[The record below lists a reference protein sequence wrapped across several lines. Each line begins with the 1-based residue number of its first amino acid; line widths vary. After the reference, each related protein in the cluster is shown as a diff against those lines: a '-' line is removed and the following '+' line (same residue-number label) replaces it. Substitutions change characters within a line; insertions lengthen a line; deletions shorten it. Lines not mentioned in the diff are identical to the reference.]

1 MPAWRKSLLALLL
14 AASVA
19 GAADPALLSH
29 VPPDAK
35 VFAGANLAQFL
46 ASPFGKTVLDQAQ
59 SSQPQIQQL
68 IQTAGFDPF
77 RNMQEFLIAS
87 TGNQKQAQGL
97 VLVKGS
103 FDPARLGALAQ
114 KSGAAL
120 TTYSGVQVLT
130 GKKPTDAWFAFLD
143 SATAAIGDAQSVKG
157 VIDRRGSGGGPEA
170 RLRARIDQLS
180 SSYDFWVI
188 SAAPVSDLARGA
200 ADEQLGG
207 AMKGDILKAVVET
220 SGGIKFGADLL
231 IGIEAVSRTEKD
243 AAALADVVRFFVG
256 MAQMSAQKDP
266 KAASAIQFLQRLQ
279 LTAEGNVTRMSLSVP
294 GAELEKLIRQAQAA
308 VPKGGL
314 TIQSSPKDMGTVVVK

>member
-19 GAADPALLSH
+19 AAADPALLSH

-35 VFAGANLAQFL
+35 VFAGANLSRFL

-59 SSQPQIQQL
+59 SAQPQIQQFV
-68 IQTAGFDPF
+68 QAAGFDPF
-77 RNMQEFLIAS
+77 RDMQEFLVAS
-87 TGNQKQAQGL
+87 AGTQKQDQGL
-97 VLVKGS
+97 VLVKGV

-120 TTYSGVQVLT
+120 TTYGGVQVLT
-130 GKKPTDAWFAFLD
+130 GKKPADAWFAFLD
-143 SATAAIGDAQSVKG
+143 NATAAIGDAQSVKG
-157 VIDRRGSGGGPEA
+157 VIDRRGSGGGPDA

-188 SAAPVSDLARGA
+188 SAAPVADLAGS
-200 ADEQLGG
+200 
-207 AMKGDILKAVVET
+207 AMQGDVLKAVVEIG
-220 SGGIKFGADLL
+220 GGIKFGADLL
-231 IGIEAVSRTEKD
+231 ISIEAVNRTDKD

-266 KAASAIQFLQRLQ
+266 KAANSLQFLQRLQ
-279 LTAEGNVTRMSLSVP
+279 LTAEGNVTRMSLSIP
-294 GAELEKLIRQAQAA
+294 GAELEKLIQKAQAA

>member
-1 MPAWRKSLLALLL
+1 MEAFQMPVWRKSLLAVLL
-14 AASVA
+14 AVSVA
-19 GAADPALLSH
+19 AAADPVLLSH

-35 VFAGANLAQFL
+35 VFAGANLSHFL
-46 ASPFGKTVLDQAQ
+46 ASPFGKTVIDQAKL
-59 SSQPQIQQL
+59 SQPQIQQL
-68 IQTAGFDPF
+68 VQAAGFDPF
-77 RNMQEFLIAS
+77 RDMQEFLIAS
-87 TGNQKQAQGL
+87 TGTQKQDHGL
-97 VLVKGS
+97 VLIKGS

-120 TTYSGVQVLT
+120 TTYGGVQFLT

-143 SATAAIGDAQSVKG
+143 NATAAIGDAQSVKG

-180 SSYDFWVI
+180 SSYDFWAI
-188 SAAPVSDLARGA
+188 SAAPMSDLA
-200 ADEQLGG
+200 GG
-207 AMKGDILKAVVET
+207 AMQGDILKAVVEM

-231 IGIEAVSRTEKD
+231 IAIEAVNRTDKD

-256 MAQMSAQKDP
+256 MAQMSAQKNP
-266 KAASAIQFLQRLQ
+266 NAANSSQLLQSLQ

-294 GAELEKLIRQAQAA
+294 GAELEKLIRQARAA

>member
-19 GAADPALLSH
+19 AAADPTLLSH

-35 VFAGANLAQFL
+35 VFAGANLSRFL

-59 SSQPQIQQL
+59 SAQPQIQQFV
-68 IQTAGFDPF
+68 QAAGFDPF
-77 RNMQEFLIAS
+77 RDMQEFLVAS
-87 TGNQKQAQGL
+87 AGTQKQDQGL
-97 VLVKGS
+97 VLVKGV

-120 TTYSGVQVLT
+120 TTYGGVQVLT
-130 GKKPTDAWFAFLD
+130 GKKPADAWFAFLD
-143 SATAAIGDAQSVKG
+143 NATAAIGDAQSVKG
-157 VIDRRGSGGGPEA
+157 VIDRRGSGGGPDA

-188 SAAPVSDLARGA
+188 SAAPVADLAGS
-200 ADEQLGG
+200 
-207 AMKGDILKAVVET
+207 AMQGDVLKAVVEIG
-220 SGGIKFGADLL
+220 GGIKFGADLL
-231 IGIEAVSRTEKD
+231 ISIEAVNRTDKD

-266 KAASAIQFLQRLQ
+266 KAANSLQFLQRLQ
-279 LTAEGNVTRMSLSVP
+279 LTAEGNVTRMSLSIP
-294 GAELEKLIRQAQAA
+294 GAELEKLIQKAQAA